1 MKRLLQAISVVVING
16 ILMDE
21 VWIIDIWDSLVEKVK
36 KNVLSDF
43 TRKATAESLKKSKR
57 YRGLCYE
64 SSNSKVAT
72 VTKSGKIKAIKKGT
86 GKIYVYAQNGAYKT
100 ITITVKW
107 KSLMKEI

>member
-43 TRKATAESLKKSKR
+43 TRKAIAESLKKA
-57 YRGLCYE
+57 
-64 SSNSKVAT
+64 N
-72 VTKSGKIKAIKKGT
+72 VTEDFAMRA
-86 GKIYVYAQNGAYKT
+86 V
-100 ITITVKW
+100 TVK
-107 KSLMKEI
+107 

>member
-43 TRKATAESLKKSKR
+43 TRKATAESLKKTKR

-86 GKIYVYAQNGAYKT
+86 CKIYVYAQNGAYKT
-100 ITITVKW
+100 ITITVK
-107 KSLMKEI
+107 